1 MEAERIFSADQIK
14 VHPDLTRTIKDYT
27 KAVIKANPENIT
39 EFSWVYFKNKVD
51 EDEKRR
57 KQEQEYQQE
66 E

>member
-1 MEAERIFSADQIK
+1 
-14 VHPDLTRTIKDYT
+14 
-27 KAVIKANPENIT
+27 VIKANPENIT